1 MKMNEWEASFEAYVE
16 KLMDDFQVPGAII
29 AVAKDGELAYE
40 KGFGYRDREKQA
52 PIDLDTVF
60 GIGSIT
66 KSFTCMAIMQLQ
78 EEGKLS
84 VHDPVITYLPEFRTP
99 DEAQTKSITIHHF
112 MTHTLGFPPLP
123 SLIPAMLPSLQAD
136 PTAQELL
143 QHFEAQC
150 KHPIDTFEDL
160 MAYIEKLPFELLG
173 PAGTEFSYSN
183 EAFGLLGA
191 IIEGVS
197 GKTNEDYVKEHIL
210 QPVGMERTVFH
221 VEELGEDDNTTMLYT
236 CRMND
241 GVREVVRAP
250 GWWDAP
256 SMRAAGFLKSSAR
269 DMLRYADVYRTGGLS
284 NGARIISG
292 DSVSQMTAPHVRIDL
307 SRSYG
312 YGLGVLPFTED
323 YTLLTHTG
331 GLKGITAQMFIIPEA
346 GVTGVL
352 LTNMDDAP
360 ITNLTL
366 GLLNSMFGRP
376 LETQFA
382 TFPDRE
388 VPLDSLQQCPG
399 TYKSGEG
406 DAVEI
411 RFDEAQRQLLLV
423 LGNDVFPLRSVGED
437 TFLFTRHNID
447 SLIRFV
453 RHPDGKIK
461 RMAFGS
467 RQIPKAT

>member
-1 MKMNEWEASFEAYVE
+1 MKVNEWEATFEAYVQR
-16 KLMDDFQVPGAII
+16 LMDDFQVPGAII
-29 AVAKDGELAYE
+29 AVAKDGELTYE
-40 KGFGYRDREKQA
+40 KSFGYRDREKQA
-52 PIDLDTVF
+52 LIDLDTVF

-136 PTAQELL
+136 PTAEELL
-143 QHFEAQC
+143 HRFEAHC
-150 KHPIDTFEDL
+150 KLPIDTFEGL

-191 IIEGVS
+191 IIERVS
-197 GKTNEDYVKEHIL
+197 GKTYEAYVQAHIL
-210 QPVGMERTVFH
+210 QPLEMERTVFH
-221 VEELGEDDNTTMLYT
+221 VEELGEDDNATMLYT
-236 CRMND
+236 PRMKD
-241 GVREVVRAP
+241 GVRKVVRAP

-292 DSVSQMTAPHVRIDL
+292 DSFSQMTSPLIRIDL
-307 SRSYG
+307 GRSYG
-312 YGLGVLPFTED
+312 YGLGVFPFSED

-331 GLKGITAQMFIIPEA
+331 GLKGMTAQMFIVPEV
-346 GVTGVL
+346 GVTGIL

-360 ITNLTL
+360 ISNLTL

-376 LETQFA
+376 LDTQFA
-382 TFPDRE
+382 TFSEWE
-388 VPLDSLQQCPG
+388 VSLAYLQQCPG

-406 DAVEI
+406 DVVEI
-411 RFDEAQRQLLLV
+411 RFDEAQRQLVLV
-423 LGNDVFPLRSVGED
+423 LGSDEFPLRSVGED

-453 RHPDGKIK
+453 RQPDGEVK
-461 RMAFGS
+461 RLALGS
-467 RQIPKAT
+467 RQMSKAT